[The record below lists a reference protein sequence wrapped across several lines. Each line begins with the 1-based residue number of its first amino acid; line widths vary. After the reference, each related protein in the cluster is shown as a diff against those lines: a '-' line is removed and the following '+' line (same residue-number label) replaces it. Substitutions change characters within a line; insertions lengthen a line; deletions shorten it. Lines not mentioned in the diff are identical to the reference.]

1 MGAPMRR
8 AFGALRPDLADVG
21 FMYGAL
27 LALSLVI
34 INPWGSPYG
43 GIWTTPKVYLLI
55 SLALLTWGVLLV
67 QGVGYLRGRVQGA
80 EQSGST
86 FRLPARWGVA
96 TALWLAFLISGMVTV
111 YLSPVTFRSAL
122 IAQNEMGDGFVYWA
136 WMAAFVLGNALL
148 LARAPQLFR
157 AQFYGLLVGG
167 ALSALAVFVQSYN
180 WTVDFTATSGRTF
193 PGTGMLLSQI
203 PQGWMPIGFTSNR
216 GHVAFILAALTVLVL
231 VALVRG
237 WLRDTYAWPLY
248 VAFLTALY
256 LTSSRGPQLAFALGM
271 LYLLIRFWR
280 VPEGRRVMLLAFTP
294 LLLGA
299 ALLASGLVGSG
310 QIRTLP
316 PLRAIVENPFGFTSA
331 RTDLWASAL
340 DGVRARPLFGW
351 GFNGFGLA
359 WPHVNDFDVRWA
371 TYLAR
376 DESNRA
382 VGVVEIL
389 RNNHSTFEYLGEDGH
404 VHRVRTLTNKAHNII
419 LDTAVSVGL
428 VGLTLY
434 ALLFGFFVY
443 VTARGEGWGLE
454 VLGIV
459 YLVFGLTWFESAQY
473 SHLVWWALSVGLA
486 FYARPLPVAARDPE
500 GSPQGEPAALT
511 PSV

>member
-1 MGAPMRR
+1 MRR
-8 AFGALRPDLADVG
+8 VPGALRLDLADVG
-21 FMYGAL
+21 FVYGAL

-55 SLALLTWGVLLV
+55 SLALLTWSVLLA
-67 QGVGYLRGRVQGA
+67 QGVGYLRRVRGA
-80 EQSGST
+80 EPPRPV
-86 FRLPARWGVA
+86 FKLPARWGVA
-96 TALWLAFLISGMVTV
+96 AALWLAFLVSGMVTV

-122 IAQNEMGDGFVYWA
+122 IAQNEMGDGFIYWA

-148 LARAPQLFR
+148 LARVPQLFR

-167 ALSALAVFVQSYN
+167 GLSALAVFVQSYN

-216 GHVAFILAALTVLVL
+216 GHVAFILAALAVLVL
-231 VALVRG
+231 VARVRG
-237 WLRDTYAWPLY
+237 WLEDTYAWPLY
-248 VAFLTALY
+248 IAFLTALY
-256 LTSSRGPQLAFALGM
+256 LTSSRGPLLAFAVGM
-271 LYLLIRFWR
+271 LYLLVRFWQ
-280 VPEGRRVMLLAFTP
+280 VPGGRRVMLLAFSP

-310 QIRTLP
+310 QLRTLP

-340 DGVRARPLFGW
+340 DGVRARRGKT
-351 GFNGFGLA
+351 GFGLA

-486 FYARPLPVAARDPE
+486 FYARSLPVAARDPD
-500 GSPQGEPAALT
+500 SPQGEPAALT